1 MKRRLA
7 ILVIGPL
14 LALLGCTVAWAFWT
28 TTGSGTASAS
38 TGTLNAPTAVT
49 ATSTTGTGT
58 VQVSWTVSAPAA
70 GGLVPSGYYVTRVR
84 NSDGVASSAC
94 ATSPTVVT
102 ASSLCTD
109 SAVADG
115 TYHYVVTGVKASW
128 TASSGASGNVTIV
141 NDTTAPIVAVASVN
155 GSARTFPFVTNTNVT
170 TIGGTCGTLAGD
182 IATVNPRING
192 AATAPIST
200 PCSAGTWT
208 LTLST
213 VLTAEATSTLS
224 AIQTDAAGNTGTAAN
239 QTVTIDKTS
248 PVVSVT
254 SVNGSARSFPYFT
267 NASLTTIGGTC
278 GTLTGDS
285 TTITPLIAG
294 IATIP
299 ATATC
304 SAGTWTLTL
313 TPAITTEATR
323 TLTATQ
329 TDTAGNSGTAVAR
342 TVTIDKTAPV
352 VVVTTVNGITRTFPH
367 STNTNVTTIGGTCG
381 TLTGDTATV
390 SPRINGAATAPSTT
404 SCAAGSWTLT
414 LTTVLTAEATST
426 LSAIQTDAAGN
437 TGTAANQTV
446 TIDKTSPVVSV
457 TSVNGSARSFPYF
470 TNASLTTIGGTCG
483 TLTGD
488 STTITPLI
496 AGIATIPATATCSAG
511 TWTLTLTPAITTE
524 ATRTLTATQTDTA
537 GNSGTAV
544 ARTVTIDKTAP
555 VVVSVQ
561 LANGS
566 SSASGRAD
574 SGDTVSIN
582 YGEQMDG
589 ATFCSSWN
597 NSGTNT
603 LTGNGNVT
611 VTITENGNSD
621 TLTVTASP
629 CAGLKVGSIAL
640 GANYVSSTT
649 SFNGNGSNVSE
660 ISLSTAGILTIKLGT
675 GSNSPTG
682 ASAST
687 PIYTPVSGLSDLA
700 GNALPVAAKTGT
712 SSSF

>member
-352 VVVTTVNGITRTFPH
+352 VV
-367 STNTNVTTIGGTCG
+367 
-381 TLTGDTATV
+381 
-390 SPRINGAATAPSTT
+390 
-404 SCAAGSWTLT
+404 
-414 LTTVLTAEATST
+414 
-426 LSAIQTDAAGN
+426 
-437 TGTAANQTV
+437 
-446 TIDKTSPVVSV
+446 
-457 TSVNGSARSFPYF
+457 
-470 TNASLTTIGGTCG
+470 
-483 TLTGD
+483 
-488 STTITPLI
+488 
-496 AGIATIPATATCSAG
+496 
-511 TWTLTLTPAITTE
+511 
-524 ATRTLTATQTDTA
+524 
-537 GNSGTAV
+537 
-544 ARTVTIDKTAP
+544 
-555 VVVSVQ
+555 SVQ